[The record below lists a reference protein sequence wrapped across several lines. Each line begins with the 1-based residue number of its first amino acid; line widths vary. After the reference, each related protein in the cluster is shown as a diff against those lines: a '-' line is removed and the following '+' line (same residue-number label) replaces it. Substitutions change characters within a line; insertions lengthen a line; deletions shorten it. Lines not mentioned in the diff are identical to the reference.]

1 MQDVSSFLAPNRC
14 SAQQTSTPVKVVC
27 VAPGARRVYLA
38 GDFNAWDPSSLPM
51 SRQPN
56 GAWMLQLSLRHGH
69 HRYQFL
75 VDGTPTLDPRAHGT
89 TRDSEGAKASLL
101 AVS

>member
-1 MQDVSSFLAPNRC
+1 
-14 SAQQTSTPVKVVC
+14 
-27 VAPGARRVYLA
+27 
-38 GDFNAWDPSSLPM
+38 
-51 SRQPN
+51 
-56 GAWMLQLSLRHGH
+56 MLQLSLRHGH